1 MALFQESVLKHQLSN
16 LDDDLLVASW
26 ERYSSYFL
34 VQTKQDDILS
44 KKESEY
50 QTIFLQEL
58 FGKCLGYTLDSANIS
73 EQNLFREYKNQNDS
87 GLADGAIKIKGEV
100 VCVIEL
106 KSSKTKELSKIED
119 QAFGYLTAHPNCK
132 YVVTSNFRK
141 LRFYIQNKT
150 EFEEFDLFNLTEER
164 FRMLWLCLS
173 FQSISTNLPLELK
186 NRSLVNEEKVT
197 KQLYSDYSSFRQ
209 DLFNDIVKH
218 NPNYEQNLILNKT
231 QKILDRILFI
241 LFAEDRGILPVN
253 AITEILNNWES
264 SKDFGDD
271 VTLYMSFIT
280 YFHNIYKGRNH
291 KDPNK
296 VIFSYNGGLFDPD
309 EDLERLIISDEIL
322 SWTSVTG

>member
-1 MALFQESVLKHQLSN
+1 MALFQESVLKQQLSN

-34 VQTKQDDILS
+34 VQSKQDDILS

-58 FGKCLGYTLDSANIS
+58 FGKCLGYTLDSADTS
-73 EQNLFREYKNQNDS
+73 VQNLFREYKNQTDS
-87 GLADGAIKIKGEV
+87 KQADGAIKIEGEV

-119 QAFGYLTAHPNCK
+119 QAFGYLTAHPSCK

-209 DLFNDIVKH
+209 ELFNDTVKN

-231 QKILDRILFI
+231 QKLLDRILFI

-253 AITEILNNWES
+253 AISEILNNWES
-264 SKDFGDD
+264 RKELGDD
-271 VTLYMSFIT
+271 VTKKLSF
-280 YFHNIYKGRNH
+280 
-291 KDPNK
+291 P
-296 VIFSYNGGLFDPD
+296 
-309 EDLERLIISDEIL
+309 
-322 SWTSVTG
+322 